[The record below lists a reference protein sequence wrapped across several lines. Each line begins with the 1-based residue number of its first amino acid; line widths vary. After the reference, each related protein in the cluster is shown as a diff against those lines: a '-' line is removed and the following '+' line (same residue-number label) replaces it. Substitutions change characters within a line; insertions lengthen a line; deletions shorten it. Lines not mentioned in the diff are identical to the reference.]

1 MSTIEFSEQDF
12 AAIERA
18 AAAEGIPV
26 DEWVVTHLPLN
37 GSRADAPDASPS
49 CGEAKP
55 VRTMA
60 DLFAGRLGGFNS
72 GSGRPSSNDI
82 GDSFAEYLE
91 EKHRAGRL

>member
-26 DEWVVTHLPLN
+26 DEWVVANLPLN
-37 GSRADAPDASPS
+37 GSRAESHASPS
-49 CGEAKP
+49 SPEAKP
-55 VRTMA
+55 AKTMA

-72 GSGRPSSNDI
+72 GTGQPSSNNI
-82 GDSFAEYLE
+82 GESFAEYLE
-91 EKHRAGRL
+91 QKHRAGRL

>member
-12 AAIERA
+12 AAIARA

-26 DEWVVTHLPLN
+26 DEWVVANLPLN
-37 GSRADAPDASPS
+37 GSRAVSVDAPPSP
-49 CGEAKP
+49 EAKP
-55 VRTMA
+55 ARTMA

-72 GSGRPSSNDI
+72 GTGQPSSINI
-82 GDSFAEYLE
+82 GDSFAEHLE